1 MTTATS
7 EDGTLQRLIED
18 EIESFLQHLRAA
30 RYADE
35 TLQRKQAIAREFAIW
50 AQQHLIGTDNLN
62 SDNAAKFVARL
73 PQRAKTRVALERAT
87 VRLFLEHLYTRGR
100 LQRPLSTETGS
111 ASDTYL
117 QRYEDYLRKD
127 RGLTINSVH
136 VYVPFIRDF
145 LSTQTIQA
153 GCLSQD
159 NAIDTLKIRSFLV
172 TQTKDRSGEYTRLL
186 ATSLRS
192 FFRFLFFTGETARDL
207 SSSVPMVRKYRMS
220 APPSFL
226 SPEQTESILA
236 ATDRS
241 TSSGRR
247 DYAVLLLLAR
257 LGLRAGEVASLELD
271 DIRWRAGEIVI
282 RGKGR
287 MVDHLP
293 LVSDVGEALVAYVRD
308 DRGISSSR
316 RVFLRSWAPRV
327 GLTGPAAVG
336 HIVRLALVR
345 AGIRRSGRGAAHLF
359 RHGLATKMIRHGASL
374 AEIAEVLRHRSQNTT
389 AIYSHLSFE
398 ALRAVAQP
406 WPAMGGAR

>member
-7 EDGTLQRLIED
+7 EDRTLQRLLDD
-18 EIESFLQHLRAA
+18 ETEPFLQHLRAA

-35 TLQRKQAIAREFAIW
+35 TLQRKRTIAKEFARW
-50 AQQHLIGTDNLN
+50 AQRHVIVADNLN
-62 SDNAAKFVARL
+62 SSNAAEFVARL

-87 VRLFLEHLYTRGR
+87 VRLFLEHLYTRGC
-100 LQRPLSTETGS
+100 LQRPLAKEAASGS
-111 ASDTYL
+111 DSYL
-117 QRYEDYLRKD
+117 QRYEGYLRRD
-127 RGLTINSVH
+127 RGLANNSVH

-159 NAIDTLKIRSFLV
+159 AFDTLKIRSFLV
-172 TQTKDRSGEYTRLL
+172 AKTKARSDEYTRLL

-192 FFRFLFFTGETARDL
+192 FFRFLFFSGETARDL

-226 SPEQTESILA
+226 SPEQTEHVLA

-257 LGLRAGEVASLELD
+257 LGLRAGEVVSLELD

-287 MVDHLP
+287 MLDHLP
-293 LVSDVGEALVAYVRD
+293 LVCDVGEALAAYVRD
-308 DRGISSSR
+308 DRGTSSSR
-316 RVFLRSWAPRV
+316 RIFLRTWAPRV

-336 HIVRLALVR
+336 HIVRLALTR

-359 RHGLATKMIRHGASL
+359 RHGLATKMIRHGASI

-389 AIYSHLSFE
+389 AIYSHVSFE
-398 ALRAVAQP
+398 ALRTVAQP
-406 WPAMGGAR
+406 WPATGGVR